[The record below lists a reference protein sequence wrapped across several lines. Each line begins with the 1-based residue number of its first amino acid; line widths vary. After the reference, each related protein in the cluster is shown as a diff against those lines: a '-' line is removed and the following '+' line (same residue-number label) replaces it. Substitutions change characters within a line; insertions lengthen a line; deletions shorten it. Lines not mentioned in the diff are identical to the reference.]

1 MNVLLSP
8 IKEVNVSINKGMSNI
23 YLKVKTPNI
32 SIF

>member
-23 YLKVKTPNI
+23 YLDVTIDKN
-32 SIF
+32 